1 MSHCLI
7 EQHRWTLQHDT
18 EQKKQNTIHE
28 IILFIQNSKTDK
40 VIQFVRR
47 QGSGYFSKN
56 ILT

>member
-7 EQHRWTLQHDT
+7 EQHRLTLQQNT
-18 EQKKQNTIHE
+18 KQKKQNTIYE

-56 ILT
+56 I